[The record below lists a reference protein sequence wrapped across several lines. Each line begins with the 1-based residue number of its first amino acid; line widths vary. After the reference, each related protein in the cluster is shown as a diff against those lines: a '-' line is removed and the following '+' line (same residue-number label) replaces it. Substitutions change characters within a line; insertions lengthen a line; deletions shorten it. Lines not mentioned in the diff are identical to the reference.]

1 MEKFIDLEILRQ
13 KFEMVKKRVRHR
25 ERTLQEWK
33 RMLQRVEEIISLL
46 EDEPQKRNL
55 SDYLEAEEL
64 LDRIRTTDMFFDI

>member
-1 MEKFIDLEILRQ
+1 MDLEILRQ

-33 RMLQRVEEIISLL
+33 KMLQRVEEIISLL
-46 EDEPQKRNL
+46 EDEPQKRNF

>member
-1 MEKFIDLEILRQ
+1 MDLEILRQ
-13 KFEMVKKRVRHR
+13 RFEMVRKRVRHR

-33 RMLQRVEEIISLL
+33 KMLQRVEEIISLL
-46 EDEPQKRNL
+46 EDEPQKRNF

>member
-1 MEKFIDLEILRQ
+1 MDLEILRQ
-13 KFEMVKKRVRHR
+13 RFEMVKKRVRHR

-33 RMLQRVEEIISLL
+33 RMLQRVEEIITML
-46 EDEPQKRNL
+46 EDEPQKRNF

>member
-1 MEKFIDLEILRQ
+1 MEKFMDLEILRQ
-13 KFEMVKKRVRHR
+13 RFEMVRKRVRHR
-25 ERTLQEWK
+25 EKTLHEWK
-33 RMLQRVEEIISLL
+33 KMLQRVEEIITML

>member
-1 MEKFIDLEILRQ
+1 MDLEILRQ

-33 RMLQRVEEIISLL
+33 RMLQRVEEIITML
-46 EDEPQKRNL
+46 EDEPQKRNF

>member
-1 MEKFIDLEILRQ
+1 MDLEILRQ
-13 KFEMVKKRVRHR
+13 RFEMVKKRVRHR

-33 RMLQRVEEIISLL
+33 KMLQRVEEIISLL
-46 EDEPQKRNL
+46 EDEPQKRNF

>member
-1 MEKFIDLEILRQ
+1 MDLEILRQ

>member
-1 MEKFIDLEILRQ
+1 MDLEILRQ

-33 RMLQRVEEIISLL
+33 RMLQRVEEIITML